1 MRHSNVDMTKFLF
14 LFTALCLFLPPSQ
27 AHAANEEFPRLLG
40 MNIGAKHYQAPEYQ
54 ESLARLDIVVLGF
67 YQGWGGEPEAMRAVV
82 RSLKSMNPR
91 LRVGQY
97 GVMNELRDVQADH
110 ALADNREKVGNAGWW
125 LRDER
130 DKRVQWTQRYKA
142 WEVNFTQLAN
152 PDADGKRYPQWL
164 AERDDRVYH
173 QAVPELD
180 FWYTDNVMHRPR
192 VRADWDGDGVND
204 DQDSPQILK
213 AWREGYVDWWSRI
226 RELTPNKMVLGN
238 ADGDLSELEFRN
250 QLEGA
255 FLEGLMGRQ
264 WSIEARH
271 GWEAMMKRYRSVKE
285 NLREPR
291 IVGFNVWGD
300 PGDYRFFR
308 YAYTSCLLDDGYFS
322 FTDKR
327 AGYSSV
333 PWFDEYDFALGNAVS
348 PPPLVAWKNGV
359 WRRDFEHGVVLVNP
373 GDRHVQFDIEAG
385 FRHLAGAQDPAINSG
400 MPVHKL
406 TIFGRDGLVLVRQL
420 SP

>member
-1 MRHSNVDMTKFLF
+1 MGGNAMT
-14 LFTALCLFLPPSQ
+14 FTCLCARLCCLLLLGVAQSFAYAES
-27 AHAANEEFPRLLG
+27 FPRLLG

-54 ESLARLDIVVLGF
+54 RSLAKLDIVVLGF
-67 YQGWGGEPEAMRAVV
+67 YQGWGEEPEAMRAVV
-82 RSLKSMNPR
+82 RLLKRMNPR

-97 GVMNELRDVQADH
+97 GVMNELRDVPEDH
-110 ALADNREKVGNAGWW
+110 ALADILGKVDNAGWW
-125 LRDER
+125 LRNES

-173 QAVPELD
+173 QAVPEFD
-180 FWYTDNVMHRPR
+180 FWYADNVMHRPR
-192 VRADWDGDGVND
+192 IRADWDGDGVND

-226 RELTPNKMVLGN
+226 RELSPDKMVLGN
-238 ADGDLSELEFRN
+238 ADGDLSEPEFRN
-250 QLEGA
+250 QLEGV
-255 FLEGLMGRQ
+255 FLEGLMGKK
-264 WSIEARH
+264 WSIEARQ
-271 GWEAMMKRYRSVKE
+271 GWVAMMTRYRAVKD

-300 PGDYRFFR
+300 PSDYRFFR

-327 AGYSSV
+327 TGYSSV
-333 PWFDEYDFALGNAVS
+333 PWFDEYDFVLGKAVS
-348 PPPLVAWKNGV
+348 PPPLAAWKNGI

-373 GDRHVQFDIEAG
+373 GNRRVQIDIEAG
-385 FRHLAGAQDPAINSG
+385 FRHFAGAQDPAINSG
-400 MPVHKL
+400 KSVQKL
-406 TIFGRDGLVLVRQL
+406 IFSGKDGLILVRQL
-420 SP
+420 AS